1 MSQAGVSPLTE
12 VQLRNP
18 VRASI
23 GALPNDGQLAL
34 VWLRRGPLVTSPL
47 LPLFLRRALLRLG
60 GVKIGKLV
68 YGLDRCYFGSP
79 RISIGSGSYVN
90 SGCWFEGAGKIEIES
105 DCMLGPQVMIVT
117 STHEIGDGGRIER
130 KSGYQPVR
138 IERGSWLGARA
149 MVLPGVTIG
158 AGAIIAAGAVVTKDC
173 EPGGRYAGVPARRI
187 R

>member
-1 MSQAGVSPLTE
+1 MTE
-12 VQLRNP
+12 MELRNP
-18 VRASI
+18 VRAAI
-23 GALPNDGQLAL
+23 GALPTDGHLAL
-34 VWLRRGPLVTSPL
+34 IWLRRGPLVTSPL

-68 YGLDRCYFGSP
+68 YGLDRCYFGSR
-79 RISIGSGSYVN
+79 RISIGSGCYVN
-90 SGCWFEGAGKIEIES
+90 SGCWFEGAGKIEIEP
-105 DCMLGPQVMIVT
+105 DCMLGPQVMILT
-117 STHEIGDGGRIER
+117 STHEIDDGGRIAR
-130 KSGYQPVR
+130 RSRFQPVR

-173 EPGGRYAGVPARRI
+173 EPGGLYAGVPARRV